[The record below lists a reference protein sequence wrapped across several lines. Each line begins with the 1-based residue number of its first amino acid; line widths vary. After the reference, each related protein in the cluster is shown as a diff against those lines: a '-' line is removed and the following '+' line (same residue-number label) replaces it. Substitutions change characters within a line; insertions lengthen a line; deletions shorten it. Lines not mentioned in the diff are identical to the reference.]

1 MPKKQG
7 GHVVRFSVPG
17 SNKELRVDFQYDEQ
31 DGTVGDLIGKRHTWA
46 SLAHR
51 VNQGEIVLIHPKTE
65 AAQKK
70 YDAFRKKLVEQNPK
84 GPQPQEMKSDEEEE
98 EKAPPPPQQ
107 VTDTSDKYK
116 DFPDLSNFQVSPDD
130 YNLPPNTLP
139 ALGSVFVK
147 PLSDDDD
154 PDSED
159 DALDEKNYND
169 ALKTAD
175 DSPEEEEKE
184 EGKESNPEWVKYDY
198 QPTNQ
203 KKKTMWVWKEWMD
216 TANNSDLTFVQ
227 LMEKV
232 NSQMEVIDNE
242 MREFVARKKTT
253 YGARSDSFLAAL
265 RTHLIRQGI
274 HKSETET
281 TEVNELLEKAIF
293 NYWSEVDPKTKAAF
307 NHLVETLANCSQKDN
322 MGNGIA
328 FHIKQFRFSQE
339 NQLLG
344 KIKREMLWP
353 LINGPKASDYTGHS
367 KYTDAKNVYPLHLL
381 QMSEM
386 RYEAQKQL
394 EKNKRTWEQ
403 SHPLT
408 FMADKVMAFKNNLVR
423 SNNIHDK
430 ILLVILCVGSRW
442 IEVVKMSDYYVAV
455 DTDWKEAADQKGSTY
470 FGNDATRDVVVRGI
484 AKARKRTS
492 QGFFQYV
499 DQDTV
504 EEKNPDFNFDR
515 ENRYL
520 PPKPVLFLTVQQIQ
534 YLVYQ
539 HIRPYMKNYCETN
552 LNQTLEEVSPKT
564 LAERLN
570 HKTNARLK
578 SYVLTANPDRDA
590 KRLTTHAL
598 RKVYGNYSYQEYA
611 DQARITKIAW
621 LNKVLGHKPSSFS
634 TALHYNTAYFSD
646 AAPKDQDYGD
656 RNVIIADLKQYTK
669 EAKEINT
676 LMTLWKEEDI
686 VANVTRIIQNLA
698 GKRPLM
704 IDKRSDADNLG
715 KIPFVTKKRK
725 IIYLDPVQ
733 RSGIS
738 HNERHQKFMRIRDT
752 FTTHNI
758 THSYDNYNRLGFS
771 SSYIAKQKKQR
782 V

>member
-1 MPKKQG
+1 MSFYPHANGTGKRIAV
-7 GHVVRFSVPG
+7 HF
-17 SNKELRVDFQYDEQ
+17 EYDKTTN
-31 DGTVGDLIGKRHTWA
+31 TVGNPAPTGKAFTTWAAVAQAVKNEQLFLGQDPKDKAGRVKYQAVRKLLDDLI
-46 SLAHR
+46 
-51 VNQGEIVLIHPKTE
+51 N
-65 AAQKK
+65 
-70 YDAFRKKLVEQNPK
+70 N
-84 GPQPQEMKSDEEEE
+84 GPPSQEDMKSDEEEE

-107 VTDTSDKYK
+107 VTETSDKYK

-139 ALGSVFVK
+139 APGSVFVK
-147 PLSDDDD
+147 PLSDDNDQE
-154 PDSED
+154 SED
-159 DALDEKNYND
+159 DALDEKNYNY
-169 ALKTAD
+169 ALRTAD
-175 DSPEEEEKE
+175 DPPEDEEKK
-184 EGKESNPEWVKYDY
+184 EGKESNPNWVKYDY

-216 TANNSDLTFVQ
+216 TANNSDLTFVH
-227 LMEKV
+227 LIEKV

-274 HKSETET
+274 HKSKTET
-281 TEVNELLEKAIF
+281 TEVNELLEEAIHK
-293 NYWSEVDPKTKAAF
+293 YWSTVNPKTKAAF
-307 NHLVETLANCSQKDN
+307 NYLVETLANCSHKDD
-322 MGNGIA
+322 MGDGIA
-328 FHIKQFRFSQE
+328 FHVKQFRFSQE

-353 LINGPKASDYTGHS
+353 LIDGPKASDYTGHS
-367 KYTDAKNVYPLHLL
+367 TYTDAKKVYPLHLL
-381 QMSEM
+381 QMSKV

-394 EKNKRTWEQ
+394 QKNKRSWEQ

-408 FMADKVMAFKNNLVR
+408 FMADKVIAFKNKLVR
-423 SNNIHDK
+423 SDNIHDK

-492 QGFFQYV
+492 QGLFQYV

-504 EEKNPDFNFDR
+504 EEKNPDFDFDR

-552 LNQTLEEVSPKT
+552 LNQPLEEVSPKT

-646 AAPKDQDYGD
+646 AVPKDQDYGD

-738 HNERHQKFMRIRDT
+738 HNERYQKFMQTRDA